1 MIPHTVTIICW
12 LQICQYRRT
21 GVEWETESIR
31 QVGGWG
37 GPAVGERGKRKQ
49 ACGRGLVSCSGDLHL
64 FCCPLWE
71 IQQGLGCQS

>member
-31 QVGGWG
+31 QVG
-37 GPAVGERGKRKQ
+37 VGVAQQWVKGQEE
-49 ACGRGLVSCSGDLHL
+49 AGLCSGPVSRPGDLRL
-64 FCCPLWE
+64 LCCLLWE

>member
-37 GPAVGERGKRKQ
+37 GPAVGERERG
-49 ACGRGLVSCSGDLHL
+49 GRPV
-64 FCCPLWE
+64 
-71 IQQGLGCQS
+71 